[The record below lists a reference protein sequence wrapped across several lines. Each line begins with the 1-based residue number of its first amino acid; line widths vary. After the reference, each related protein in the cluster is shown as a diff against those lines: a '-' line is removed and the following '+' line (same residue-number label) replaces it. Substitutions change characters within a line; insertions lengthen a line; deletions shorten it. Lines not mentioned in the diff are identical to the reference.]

1 MKTKFIV
8 NPISGTNKQKNIDS
22 ILKKYLDTKRF
33 RYDITYTERQ
43 LHAREITKKAVKE
56 KYKLIICVGG
66 DGTLNEITSVLIGTN
81 VAVGVIPAGSGN
93 GFALHNGVKRN
104 IKLAIK
110 QLNNSKIKKVDSA
123 NVNGKTFVNVSGIG
137 FDAHIANLFSKLK
150 TRGFSNYIML
160 ILKELNYHAKEYTIE
175 YDEEKRK
182 LKAILISFANASQYG
197 NNFKISPK
205 ASITDGK
212 LDFVLLKNIPK
223 WKIPLL
229 LFKIAIGQ
237 AHKSKYIEIIS
248 VKKMIIKTKENR
260 IHLDGEPFK
269 INTDLEISC
278 VNKSLHIFVPYEKK

>member
-8 NPISGTNKQKNIDS
+8 NPISGTNKQKNIS
-22 ILKKYLDTKRF
+22 NILKKYLNTKRF
-33 RYDITYTERQ
+33 KYDITYTERQ
-43 LHAREITKKAVKE
+43 LHAKEITKKAIKE

-66 DGTLNEITSVLIGTN
+66 DGTLNEITSELIGTN

-150 TRGFSNYIML
+150 RRGFLNYIML
-160 ILKELNYHAKEYTIE
+160 ILKELNYLAKEYTIE
-175 YDEEKRK
+175 YEEEKRK

-197 NNFKISPK
+197 NNFKISPN

-248 VKKMIIKTKENR
+248 VKKMIIRTKENS
-260 IHLDGEPFK
+260 IHLDGEPLK

>member
-8 NPISGTNKQKNIDS
+8 NPISGTNKQKNIS
-22 ILKKYLDTKRF
+22 NVLKKYLDTKRF
-33 RYDITYTERQ
+33 KYDITYTEKQ
-43 LHAREITKKAVKE
+43 LHAKEITKKAVEE

-66 DGTLNEITSVLIGTN
+66 DGTLNEITSELIGTN

-150 TRGFSNYIML
+150 RRGFLNYIML
-160 ILKELNYHAKEYTIE
+160 ILKELNYLAKEYTIE
-175 YDEEKRK
+175 YEEEKRK

-197 NNFKISPK
+197 NNFKISPN

-229 LFKIAIGQ
+229 LFKIAIGL

-248 VKKMIIKTKENR
+248 VKKMIIRTKENS
-260 IHLDGEPFK
+260 IHLDGEPLK

>member
-8 NPISGTNKQKNIDS
+8 NPISGTNKQKNISND
-22 ILKKYLDTKRF
+22 LKKHLDTKRF
-33 RYDITYTERQ
+33 KYDITYTERQ
-43 LHAREITKKAVKE
+43 LHAKEITKKAVKE
-56 KYKLIICVGG
+56 KYELIICVGG
-66 DGTLNEITSVLIGTN
+66 DGTLNEITSELIGTN
-81 VAVGVIPAGSGN
+81 VAVGVIPTGSGN

-110 QLNNSKIKKVDSA
+110 QLNNSRIKKVDSA
-123 NVNGKTFVNVSGIG
+123 NVNGKTFINVSGIG
-137 FDAHIANLFSKLK
+137 FDAHIANLFSKQK
-150 TRGFSNYIML
+150 TRGFSKYIML
-160 ILKELNYHAKEYTIE
+160 ILKELNYLAKEYTIE
-175 YDEEKRK
+175 YEKEKRK

-197 NNFKISPK
+197 NNFKISPN

-248 VKKMIIKTKENR
+248 VKKMIIRTKENN
-260 IHLDGEPFK
+260 IHLDGEPLK
-269 INTDLEISC
+269 INTDLKISC
-278 VNKSLHIFVPYEKK
+278 INKSLHIFVPNEKK

>member
-8 NPISGTNKQKNIDS
+8 NPISGTNKQKNIGN

-43 LHAREITKKAVKE
+43 LHAKEITKKAVE
-56 KYKLIICVGG
+56 DKYKLIICVGG

-160 ILKELNYHAKEYTIE
+160 VLKELNYLAKEYTIE
-175 YDEEKRK
+175 YEEEKRK

-197 NNFKISPK
+197 NNFKISPN

-237 AHKSKYIEIIS
+237 AHKSKYVEIIS

-260 IHLDGEPFK
+260 IHLDGEPLK

>member
-160 ILKELNYHAKEYTIE
+160 ILMELNYLAKEYTIE

-223 WKIPLL
+223 WKIPFLL
-229 LFKIAIGQ
+229 LKIAIGQ
-237 AHKSKYIEIIS
+237 AHKSKYIEIIR
-248 VKKMIIKTKENR
+248 VKKMIVRTKENN
-260 IHLDGEPFK
+260 IHLDGEPLK
-269 INTDLEISC
+269 INTDIEISC
-278 VNKSLHIFVPYEKK
+278 INKSLHIFVPNEKK